1 MTPWKPGDLR
11 YVYEPVAERS
21 PLLVLWETWVTEQ
34 IRIENEALEE
44 LLVES
49 IRLAEFD
56 RLDRIFIAEF
66 PDGSRSVCSWWEP
79 MTCCSAGR
87 TKWPWRRP

>member
-34 IRIENEALEE
+34 IRLKNEALEE
-44 LLVES
+44 ILVES
-49 IRLAEFD
+49 IRLAELAGWPHGTRERPPPATTGRG
-56 RLDRIFIAEF
+56 RLACR
-66 PDGSRSVCSWWEP
+66 
-79 MTCCSAGR
+79 
-87 TKWPWRRP
+87 